1 VGRYTFSHAL
11 VRSALYDALGGTRR
25 ARLHRQVGDAVEQL
39 HGDGIEPHLAEIAH
53 HYSRADGAE
62 AATKTIAY
70 SSRAAREALRQL
82 AYDEALAH
90 CERALGALERS
101 GGGEDERC
109 RLLTELG
116 RAQNRAGESEAA
128 KRTFHQ
134 AADLAGSLGDAAQ
147 LTRAAL
153 GYSGPWLE
161 LGTVD
166 PVRLD
171 LLERALEAVGP
182 EDSARRSGLLSR
194 LALELYYTGPERR
207 ETLSREAVDVARR
220 LGDGVALARALMSR
234 RVAISGSPDV
244 DERLAV
250 TAELIQLAQLGGAT
264 ETALWGHIWRAA
276 DQLEKGDMEA
286 AYDEFAA
293 YGELARGLRQPAY
306 LWQIPLFDAVR
317 ALFEGRF
324 DEIDALIAEGIEIG
338 SRAHDPNAANYFG
351 IHGFMLRWAQGRLAE
366 VEDAVVSYV
375 ERYPAVPA
383 WRCGLVLLYAEL
395 GRDEDALRELDALA
409 ADRFAGLPQDI
420 NWLPAVT
427 WLAMSC
433 GLLGDAERAATLYE
447 LMEPHAARNVTS
459 GHPIFCLGA
468 VSHYLGVLATTA
480 GRPAAARPW
489 FEDALERNELM
500 GSPPLAAHTRH
511 EYARA
516 LIAGGREEDRELA
529 EELLRL
535 AAGAAAELGM
545 ASLAERVAATTR
557 AVPAS
562 L

>member
-1 VGRYTFSHAL
+1 
-11 VRSALYDALGGTRR
+11 
-25 ARLHRQVGDAVEQL
+25 
-39 HGDGIEPHLAEIAH
+39 
-53 HYSRADGAE
+53 
-62 AATKTIAY
+62 
-70 SSRAAREALRQL
+70 
-82 AYDEALAH
+82 
-90 CERALGALERS
+90 
-101 GGGEDERC
+101 
-109 RLLTELG
+109 
-116 RAQNRAGESEAA
+116 
-128 KRTFHQ
+128 
-134 AADLAGSLGDAAQ
+134 
-147 LTRAAL
+147 
-153 GYSGPWLE
+153 
-161 LGTVD
+161 
-166 PVRLD
+166 
-171 LLERALEAVGP
+171 
-182 EDSARRSGLLSR
+182 
-194 LALELYYTGPERR
+194 
-207 ETLSREAVDVARR
+207 
-220 LGDGVALARALMSR
+220 
-234 RVAISGSPDV
+234 
-244 DERLAV
+244 
-250 TAELIQLAQLGGAT
+250 
-264 ETALWGHIWRAA
+264 
-276 DQLEKGDMEA
+276 MEA

-293 YGELARGLRQPAY
+293 YGERARGLRQPAY